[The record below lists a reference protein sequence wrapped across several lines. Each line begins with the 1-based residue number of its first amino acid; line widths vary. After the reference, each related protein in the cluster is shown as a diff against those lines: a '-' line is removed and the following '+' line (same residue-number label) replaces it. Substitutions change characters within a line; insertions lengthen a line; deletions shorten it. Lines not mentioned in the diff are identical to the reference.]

1 MFFYET
7 TLERALNGID
17 GTAMLP
23 TILNVSYSVL
33 LVCFLFGVYQ
43 AFARGGDTRLL
54 GITCM
59 KYLAMGLGLIAYSTV
74 FRSVND
80 MFNQLA
86 HFIDSSAGAGDAFRS
101 WFSQLSAY
109 WTDNGSPIT
118 WQLLT
123 TTFAALLNLL
133 LMIAGYVIYP
143 ITYTLF
149 AFFYA
154 MYGSIL
160 YAVGP
165 LVLALYPVI
174 GIGQMARTYLI
185 NLMIFNGWGVIYTI
199 LGSLIAVINVNQVS
213 DLMADQSFLG
223 QFFGLGANTLIG
235 LVSVIYALAIALIPF
250 IAGRIVKGDVGGT
263 MLTLIATAYTAA
275 KTVPAAAS
283 GAAGGYNAGMN
294 PGTPSSGPAQTPNQV
309 TPGRYPGF
317 NIAHGTGYAVG
328 RGVGAIVKKFK
339 G

>member
-1 MFFYET
+1 VFFYEM

-23 TILNVSYSVL
+23 TILNVSYSIL
-33 LVCFLFGVYQ
+33 LICFLFGVYQ

-54 GITCM
+54 GITCL
-59 KYLAMGLGLIAYSTV
+59 KYLAMGLALVAYPTA
-74 FRSVND
+74 FRSVTD
-80 MFNQLA
+80 IFNQLA

-101 WFSQLSAY
+101 WFNQLSAY

-123 TTFAALLNLL
+123 ATLAAFLNLF
-133 LMIAGYVIYP
+133 LMIAGYILYP

-154 MYGSIL
+154 IYGCIL

-165 LVLALYPVI
+165 LVLALFPVI

-213 DLMADQSFLG
+213 GLMADQSFLG
-223 QFFGLGANTLIG
+223 QFSGLGANTLIG
-235 LVSVIYALAIALIPF
+235 LVSVIYALTIALIPF
-250 IAGRIVKGDVGGT
+250 IASRIVKGDVGAT
-263 MLTLIATAYTAA
+263 MLTLIATAYTSAR
-275 KTVPAAAS
+275 TVNAAAS
-283 GAAGGYNAGMN
+283 GTAGGYNASTSAGSS
-294 PGTPSSGPAQTPNQV
+294 TSGPAPAPVQATA
-309 TPGRYPGF
+309 GRHAGF
-317 NIAHGTGYAVG
+317 NIAHATGYTVG
-328 RGVGAIVKKFK
+328 RSVGAIVQRFRP
-339 G
+339 

>member
-7 TLERALNGID
+7 TLQRALNGIE

-23 TILNVSYSVL
+23 TILSVSYSIL
-33 LVCFLFGVYQ
+33 LISFLFGVYQ
-43 AFARGGDTRLL
+43 AFARGGDTRVL
-54 GITCM
+54 GITCIR
-59 KYLAMGLGLIAYSTV
+59 YLAMGIGLVAYSAV
-74 FRSVND
+74 FRSFND

-86 HFIDSSAGAGDAFRS
+86 HFIDNNSGAGDAFRS

-123 TTFAALLNLL
+123 TTLAAFLNLL
-133 LMIAGYVIYP
+133 LMVAGYIIYP

-154 MYGSIL
+154 LYGSIL

-199 LGSLIAVINVNQVS
+199 LGTLLAAINVNQVS
-213 DLMADQSFLG
+213 DLMSDQSFLG

-235 LVSVIYALAIALIPF
+235 LVSIIYALSIALVPF
-250 IAGRIVKGDVGGT
+250 IASRIVKGDVGAT

-275 KTVPAAAS
+275 RVVPAGAS
-283 GAAGGYNAGMN
+283 GAAGGYNASTGAGY
-294 PGTPSSGPAQTPNQV
+294 PASGAGQPPHQN
-309 TPGRYPGF
+309 TPGRYPGSPV
-317 NIAHGTGYAVG
+317 AYASGYAVG
-328 RGVGAIVKKFK
+328 RSVGAIVDRFRP
-339 G
+339 